1 MRVAAVRVVN
11 FLVKLGL
18 AGKVKAP
25 PTRAD
30 LLCAPVGYIGHREL
44 NFEQLLFLS
53 FQLPAGSTPCLT
65 VEAGYTVDG

>member
-53 FQLPAGSTPCLT
+53 FQLRPFHSMLT
-65 VEAGYTVDG
+65 VEAGSG